1 MFVASRGSAQIVRG
15 SCNIRSYGTR
25 IGRAVSSAGRFAIA
39 LFPERHVIIV
49 RLALSALAAVTVTAC
64 ERPTADAQP
73 QPLPV
78 WSKSG
83 ICSETYG
90 CTRGRPARRVAI
102 TTCPSRQNT
111 WCLDGAACNPN
122 DTTPCVVLTHRVG
135 EDYDRACRS
144 EGTRSV
150 TFTYDVL
157 VCAPSGTWHPAEQSA
172 ASN

>member
-15 SCNIRSYGTR
+15 WCNIRSCGSG
-25 IGRAVSSAGRFAIA
+25 IGCAVSSAGRFAIA
-39 LFPERHVIIV
+39 LFPERHVIVV
-49 RLALSALAAVTVTAC
+49 RLALSALAAVAVTAC
-64 ERPTADAQP
+64 ERLTADAQP
-73 QPLPV
+73 QALPV

-83 ICSETYG
+83 ICSETYR
-90 CTRGRPARRVAI
+90 CMRGRPGRRVAI
-102 TTCPSRQNT
+102 TCPSQQNT
-111 WCLDGAACNPN
+111 WCLAGAACNPN
-122 DTTPCVVLTHRVG
+122 DTTPCVVLTRRVG

-150 TFTYDVL
+150 TFAYDVL